1 VRGECCEY
9 GRRFNTMMEKLT
21 LFRTTKRILFG
32 LGAVEKTGPEAQLL
46 KAKKVLII
54 TDPGVIQVGLL
65 ESVEKSLQ
73 YVNLP
78 FVIFDGVEPDPKIEV
93 VEKSVEKAKEEGI
106 DLIIGFG
113 GGSSLDIAKVT
124 SILITNPGKID
135 SFFGIDLV
143 PNPGVPVILV
153 PTTAGTG
160 SEVTPIAILSDTKE
174 KLKKGI
180 VSPTLFPEVAI
191 VDPKLTI
198 GLPPSVTA
206 FTGMDALTH
215 AIEAFYSINATDLSD
230 LLAFRAMEL
239 ISKNLRMAYAHGE
252 NLVARSNMMEG
263 SLLAGIAFA
272 NAGVGAVHAFAYPLG
287 GEFHLAHG
295 LINTLMLPY
304 VMRYN
309 ILGCPYKFA
318 QMAKAFG
325 EKVEGI
331 SELVGAE
338 IAVRFVERLSD
349 DLRVPRRLRDVG
361 IPEDSIPRLAEA
373 AMKVTRLLA
382 NNPRKMTL
390 EDAAA
395 IYKSAY

>member
-1 VRGECCEY
+1 
-9 GRRFNTMMEKLT
+9 MIEKLT

-32 LGAVEKTGPEAQLL
+32 LGSIERLGSEAQLL
-46 KAKKVLII
+46 KAKKILII
-54 TDPGVIQVGLL
+54 TDQGVIQAGLL
-65 ESVEKSLQ
+65 EAVEKSLQ
-73 YVNLP
+73 SVNLP
-78 FVIFDGVEPDPKIEV
+78 FVIFDGVEPDPRIEV
-93 VEKSVEKAKEEGI
+93 VEKSVEKAKKEGI

-124 SILITNPGKID
+124 SIMITNTGKID

-143 PNPGVPVILV
+143 PNPGIPVILI

-191 VDPKLTI
+191 LDPRLTI
-198 GLPPSVTA
+198 GLPPPVTA

-215 AIEAFYSINATDLSD
+215 AIEAYYSINATDITD

-239 ISKNLRMAYAHGE
+239 LSKNLRMAYAHGE
-252 NLVARSNMMEG
+252 NLAARSCVLEG

-295 LINTLMLPY
+295 LTNTLMLPY

-309 ILGCPYKFA
+309 IMGCPHKFA

-338 IAVRFVERLSD
+338 IAIRFVERLSD
-349 DLRVPRRLRDVG
+349 DLRVPRRLRDVR
-361 IPEDSIPRLAEA
+361 IPEDAIPRLAEA

-382 NNPRKMTL
+382 NNPRKITL
-390 EDAAA
+390 EDAVA

>member
-1 VRGECCEY
+1 M
-9 GRRFNTMMEKLT
+9 TEKLS
-21 LFRTTKRILFG
+21 LFRTTRRILFG
-32 LGAVEKTGPEAQLL
+32 AGSAEKTGTEAQLL
-46 KAKKVLII
+46 KAKKALII
-54 TDPGVIQVGLL
+54 TDPGVIQAGLL
-65 ESVEKSLQ
+65 EGIEKSLQ
-73 YVNLP
+73 SVGIP
-78 FVIFDGVEPDPKIEV
+78 FAIFDGVEPDPRIEV
-93 VEKSVEKAKEEGI
+93 VEKSAEKAKKEGM

-124 SILITNPGKID
+124 SVMVANPGKID

-143 PNPGVPVILV
+143 PNLGVPVILI

-180 VSPTLFPEVAI
+180 VSPTLFPEVAL

-215 AIEAFYSINATDLSD
+215 AIEAYYSVNATGLSD
-230 LLAFRAMEL
+230 LLAIRAMEL
-239 ISKNLRMAYAHGE
+239 ISKNLRMAYAYGE
-252 NLVARSNMMEG
+252 NLSARSNMMEG

-295 LINTLMLPY
+295 LTNTLMLPY

-325 EKVEGI
+325 EKVEGL
-331 SELVGAE
+331 SELDAAE
-338 IAVRFVERLSD
+338 TAVKFVERLSD

-361 IPEDSIPRLAEA
+361 IPEKAIPGLAEA

-382 NNPRKMTL
+382 NNPRKISL
-390 EDAAA
+390 EDANA

>member
-1 VRGECCEY
+1 M
-9 GRRFNTMMEKLT
+9 TEKLT

-32 LGAVEKTGPEAQLL
+32 IGAVEKTGPEAQLL

-73 YVNLP
+73 SVGLP
-78 FVIFDGVEPDPKIEV
+78 FVIFDDVEPDPRIEV
-93 VEKSVEKAKEEGI
+93 VEKSVEKAKKEGI

-124 SILITNPGKID
+124 SILVTNPGKID

-143 PNPGVPVILV
+143 PHSGIPVILV

-180 VSPTLFPEVAI
+180 VSPFLFPEVAI

-215 AIEAFYSINATDLSD
+215 AIEACYSINATDLSD

-325 EKVEGI
+325 EKVEGL
-331 SELVGAE
+331 SELDGAE
-338 IAVRFVERLSD
+338 TAVKFVERLSD
-349 DLRVPRRLRDVG
+349 DIRVPRRLRDIG
-361 IPEDSIPRLAEA
+361 IPEKAIPGLAEA

-382 NNPRKMTL
+382 NNPRKITL
-390 EDAAA
+390 EDAVA

>member
-1 VRGECCEY
+1 
-9 GRRFNTMMEKLT
+9 MIDKLT

-32 LGAVEKTGPEAQLL
+32 VGSVEKIGTEAQLL

-54 TDPGVIQVGLL
+54 TDTGVIQAGLL
-65 ESVEKSLQ
+65 GNIEKSLQ
-73 YVNLP
+73 SVGLP
-78 FVIFDGVEPDPKIEV
+78 FVLFDGVEPDPRIEV
-93 VEKSVEKAKEEGI
+93 VEKSVEKAKKEGI

-124 SILITNPGKID
+124 SIMITNTGKID

-143 PNPGVPVILV
+143 PNPGVPVILI

-191 VDPKLTI
+191 LDPKLTI

-215 AIEAFYSINATDLSD
+215 AIESYYSINATDLSD

-239 ISKNLRMAYAHGE
+239 LSKNLRMAYAHGE
-252 NLVARSNMMEG
+252 NLAARSCVLEG

-295 LINTLMLPY
+295 LTNTLMLPY

-309 ILGCPYKFA
+309 ILGCPHKFA

-325 EKVEGI
+325 ERVEGI

-338 IAVRFVERLSD
+338 IAVRYVERLSD

-361 IPEDSIPRLAEA
+361 IPEDAIPRLAEA

-382 NNPRKMTL
+382 NNPRKVTL
-390 EDAAA
+390 EDAID

>member
-1 VRGECCEY
+1 
-9 GRRFNTMMEKLT
+9 MMEKLS
-21 LFRTTKRILFG
+21 LFRTTRRILFG
-32 LGAVEKTGPEAQLL
+32 LGAVEKLGPEAQLL
-46 KAKKVLII
+46 KAKKALII
-54 TDPGVIQVGLL
+54 TDPGVIQAGLL

-73 YVNLP
+73 SVGLP
-78 FVIFDGVEPDPKIEV
+78 FVIFDGVEPDPRIEV
-93 VEKSVEKAKEEGI
+93 VEKSIEKAKKEGI

-124 SILITNPGKID
+124 SILITNSGKID
-135 SFFGIDLV
+135 SFFGVDLV
-143 PNPGVPVILV
+143 PNSGAPVILI

-215 AIEAFYSINATDLSD
+215 AIEAYYSINATNLSD
-230 LLAFRAMEL
+230 LFALKAMEL
-239 ISKNLRMAYAHGE
+239 LSKNLRMAYAHGE
-252 NLVARSNMMEG
+252 NLAARTNMMEG

-295 LINTLMLPY
+295 LTNTLILPY

-309 ILGCPYKFA
+309 ILGCPDKFA
-318 QMAKAFG
+318 QMAKTFG
-325 EKVEGI
+325 EKVERL
-331 SELVGAE
+331 SELDGAE
-338 IAVRFVERLSD
+338 AAVKFVERLSE

-361 IPEDSIPRLAEA
+361 IPENAIPRLAEA

-382 NNPRKMTL
+382 NNPRKIIL
-390 EDAAA
+390 EDAVA

>member
-1 VRGECCEY
+1 
-9 GRRFNTMMEKLT
+9 MIEKLS
-21 LFRTTKRILFG
+21 LFRTTRRILFG
-32 LGAVEKTGPEAQLL
+32 LGAVEKIGTEAQLL

-54 TDPGVIQVGLL
+54 TDPGVIQAGLL

-73 YVNLP
+73 SVGLP
-78 FVIFDGVEPDPKIEV
+78 FVIFDGVEPDPRIEV
-93 VEKSVEKAKEEGI
+93 VEKSVEKTKKEGI

-124 SILITNPGKID
+124 SIMITNTGKID

-143 PNPGVPVILV
+143 PNPGVPVILI

-215 AIEAFYSINATDLSD
+215 AIEAYYSINATNLSD
-230 LLAFRAMEL
+230 LFALKAMEL
-239 ISKNLRMAYAHGE
+239 LSKNLRMAYAHGE
-252 NLVARSNMMEG
+252 NLAARTNMMEG

-272 NAGVGAVHAFAYPLG
+272 NAGVGAVHAFAYPLS

-295 LINTLMLPY
+295 LTNTLMLPY

-309 ILGCPYKFA
+309 ILGCPHKFA

-338 IAVRFVERLSD
+338 IAVRFIERLSD
-349 DLRVPRRLRDVG
+349 DIRVPRRLRDVG
-361 IPEDSIPRLAEA
+361 IPEDAIPRLAEA

-382 NNPRKMTL
+382 NNPRKVTL
-390 EDAAA
+390 EDAVV

>member
-1 VRGECCEY
+1 
-9 GRRFNTMMEKLT
+9 MLEKLS

-32 LGAVEKTGPEAQLL
+32 LGAVEKIGAEAQLL

-54 TDPGVIQVGLL
+54 TDPGVIQAGLH

-73 YVNLP
+73 SVSLP
-78 FVIFDGVEPDPKIEV
+78 FVIFDGVEPDPRIEV
-93 VEKSVEKAKEEGI
+93 VEKSVEKAKKEGI

-124 SILITNPGKID
+124 SIMITNTGKID
-135 SFFGIDLV
+135 SFFGVDLV
-143 PNPGVPVILV
+143 PNPGVPVILI

-180 VSPTLFPEVAI
+180 VSAYLFPEVAI

-215 AIEAFYSINATDLSD
+215 AIEAYYSVNATNLSD
-230 LLAFRAMEL
+230 LLALRAMEL
-239 ISKNLRMAYAHGE
+239 LSKNLRMAYAHGE
-252 NLVARSNMMEG
+252 NLTARSNVMEG

-295 LINTLMLPY
+295 LTNSLMLPY

-309 ILGCPYKFA
+309 ILGSPYKFA

-325 EKVEGI
+325 EKVEGL
-331 SELVGAE
+331 SELDGAE
-338 IAVRFVERLSD
+338 IAVKFVERLSD
-349 DLRVPRRLRDVG
+349 DIRVPRRLRDVG
-361 IPEDSIPRLAEA
+361 IPENAIPGLAEA

-382 NNPRKMTL
+382 NNPRKITP
-390 EDAAA
+390 EDAIA

>member
-1 VRGECCEY
+1 MIDR
-9 GRRFNTMMEKLT
+9 LT

-32 LGAVEKTGPEAQLL
+32 LGAVEKIGAEAQLL
-46 KAKKVLII
+46 KGKKVLVI
-54 TDPGVIQVGLL
+54 TDSGVIQAGLL
-65 ESVEKSLQ
+65 EGVEKSLQ
-73 YVNLP
+73 AANIP
-78 FVIFDGVEPDPKIEV
+78 FALFDGVEPDPRIEV
-93 VEKSVEKAKEEGI
+93 VEKSVEKAKKEGI
-106 DLIIGFG
+106 DLIIGLG

-124 SILITNPGKID
+124 SIMITNSGKID
-135 SFFGIDLV
+135 GFFGIDLV
-143 PNPGVPVILV
+143 PNPGIPVILV

-215 AIEAFYSINATDLSD
+215 AIEAYASINATDLTD
-230 LLAFRAMEL
+230 LFALRAMDL
-239 ISKNLRMAYAHGE
+239 CSKNLRMAYAHGE
-252 NLVARSNMMEG
+252 NLAARSNMMEG

-295 LINTLMLPY
+295 LTNTLMLPY
-304 VMRYN
+304 IMRYN
-309 ILGCPYKFA
+309 ILGCPHKFA

-325 EKVEGI
+325 EKVGGL
-331 SELVGAE
+331 SELDGAE
-338 IAVRFVERLSD
+338 TAVKFVERLSD
-349 DLRVPRRLRDVG
+349 DIRVPRRLRDVG
-361 IPEDSIPRLAEA
+361 VPENAIPRLAEA

-382 NNPRKMTL
+382 NNPRKITL
-390 EDAAA
+390 EDAVA
-395 IYKSAY
+395 IYNSAY

>member
-1 VRGECCEY
+1 
-9 GRRFNTMMEKLT
+9 MIEKLT
-21 LFRTTKRILFG
+21 LFRTTRKILFG

-54 TDPGVIQVGLL
+54 TDTGVIQAGLL
-65 ESVEKSLQ
+65 EGVEKSLRS
-73 YVNLP
+73 VGLP
-78 FVIFDGVEPDPKIEV
+78 FVIFDGVEPDPRIEV
-93 VEKSVEKAKEEGI
+93 VEKSVGKARKEGI

-124 SILITNPGKID
+124 SIMITNPGKID

-143 PNPGVPVILV
+143 PNPGVPVILI

-180 VSPTLFPEVAI
+180 VSAYLFPEVAI

-239 ISKNLRMAYAHGE
+239 LSKNIRMAFAHGE
-252 NLVARSNMMEG
+252 NLVARSNVMEG
-263 SLLAGIAFA
+263 KSPRRNRLCQ
-272 NAGVGAVHAFAYPLG
+272 
-287 GEFHLAHG
+287 
-295 LINTLMLPY
+295 
-304 VMRYN
+304 RWR
-309 ILGCPYKFA
+309 GCCPC
-318 QMAKAFG
+318 
-325 EKVEGI
+325 
-331 SELVGAE
+331 LC
-338 IAVRFVERLSD
+338 LSPWG
-349 DLRVPRRLRDVG
+349 RVPSGSWTYQYL
-361 IPEDSIPRLAEA
+361 
-373 AMKVTRLLA
+373 
-382 NNPRKMTL
+382 
-390 EDAAA
+390 DASLCDAL
-395 IYKSAY
+395 

>member
-1 VRGECCEY
+1 M
-9 GRRFNTMMEKLT
+9 TEKLS
-21 LFRTTKRILFG
+21 LFRTTRRILFG
-32 LGAVEKTGPEAQLL
+32 LGAVEKIGGEAQLL

-54 TDPGVIQVGLL
+54 TDPGVIQAGLL

-73 YVNLP
+73 SVGLP
-78 FVIFDGVEPDPKIEV
+78 FVIFDGVEPDPRIEV
-93 VEKSVEKAKEEGI
+93 VEKSVEKAKKEGI
-106 DLIIGFG
+106 DLIIGLG

-124 SILITNPGKID
+124 SIMITNPGKID

-143 PNPGVPVILV
+143 PNPGVPVILI

-180 VSPTLFPEVAI
+180 VSAYLFPEVAI

-215 AIEAFYSINATDLSD
+215 AIEAFYSVNATDLSD

-239 ISKNLRMAYAHGE
+239 LSKNIRMSFAHGE
-252 NLVARSNMMEG
+252 NLVARSHVMEG

-295 LINTLMLPY
+295 LTNTLMLPY

-309 ILGCPYKFA
+309 IMGCPHKFA

-338 IAVRFVERLSD
+338 IAIRFVERLSD
-349 DLRVPRRLRDVG
+349 DLRVPRRLRDVS
-361 IPEDSIPRLAEA
+361 IPEDAIPRLAEA

-390 EDAAA
+390 EDAIT
-395 IYKSAY
+395 IYRSAY

>member
-1 VRGECCEY
+1 M
-9 GRRFNTMMEKLT
+9 TEKLT

-32 LGAVEKTGPEAQLL
+32 VGSVEKIGTEAQLL
-46 KAKKVLII
+46 KAKKILII
-54 TDPGVIQVGLL
+54 TDQGVIQAGLL
-65 ESVEKSLQ
+65 EGVEKSLQ
-73 YVNLP
+73 SVNLP
-78 FVIFDGVEPDPKIEV
+78 FVIFDGVEPDPRIEV
-93 VEKSVEKAKEEGI
+93 VEKSVEKAKKEGI

-124 SILITNPGKID
+124 SIMITNTGKID
-135 SFFGIDLV
+135 SFFGVDLV
-143 PNPGVPVILV
+143 PNPGVPLILI

-191 VDPKLTI
+191 LDPKLTI

-215 AIEAFYSINATDLSD
+215 AIESYYSINATDLSD

-239 ISKNLRMAYAHGE
+239 LSKNLRMAYAHGE
-252 NLVARSNMMEG
+252 NLAARSCVLEG

-295 LINTLMLPY
+295 LTNTLMLPY

-309 ILGCPYKFA
+309 ILGCPSKFA

-338 IAVRFVERLSD
+338 IAVRFIERLSD
-349 DLRVPRRLRDVG
+349 DIRVPRRLRDVG
-361 IPEDSIPRLAEA
+361 IPEDAIPRLAEA

-382 NNPRKMTL
+382 NNPRKVTL
-390 EDAAA
+390 EDAVA

>member
-1 VRGECCEY
+1 
-9 GRRFNTMMEKLT
+9 MEKVT

-32 LGAVEKTGPEAQLL
+32 PGSIERLGPEAQLL
-46 KAKKVLII
+46 KAKKILII
-54 TDPGVIQVGLL
+54 TDRGVIQAGLL
-65 ESVEKSLQ
+65 EGVEKSLQ
-73 YVNLP
+73 SVNLP
-78 FVIFDGVEPDPKIEV
+78 FVIFDGVEPDPRIEV
-93 VEKSVEKAKEEGI
+93 VEKSVEKAKKEGI
-106 DLIIGFG
+106 DLIIGLG

-124 SILITNPGKID
+124 SIMITNTGKID

-143 PNPGVPVILV
+143 PNPGVPVILI

-191 VDPKLTI
+191 LDPKLTI

-215 AIEAFYSINATDLSD
+215 AIESYYSINATDLSD

-239 ISKNLRMAYAHGE
+239 LSKYLRMAYANGE
-252 NLVARSNMMEG
+252 NLAARSCVLEG

-295 LINTLMLPY
+295 LTNTLMLPY

-309 ILGCPYKFA
+309 ILGCPSKFA

-338 IAVRFVERLSD
+338 IAVRFIERLSD
-349 DLRVPRRLRDVG
+349 DIRVPRRLRDVG
-361 IPEDSIPRLAEA
+361 IPEDAIPRLAEA

-382 NNPRKMTL
+382 NNPRKVTL
-390 EDAAA
+390 EDAVA

>member
-1 VRGECCEY
+1 MIDKV
-9 GRRFNTMMEKLT
+9 T

-32 LGAVEKTGPEAQLL
+32 PGSIERLGSEAQLL
-46 KAKKVLII
+46 KAKKILII
-54 TDPGVIQVGLL
+54 TDPGVIQAGLL
-65 ESVEKSLQ
+65 EGVEKFLQ
-73 YVNLP
+73 PVGLP
-78 FVIFDGVEPDPKIEV
+78 FVIFDGVEPDPRIEV
-93 VEKSVEKAKEEGI
+93 VEKSVQFAKKEGI

-135 SFFGIDLV
+135 SFFGVDLV
-143 PNPGVPVILV
+143 PNSGIPVILI

-180 VSPTLFPEVAI
+180 VSAYLFPEVAI

-215 AIEAFYSINATDLSD
+215 AIEAYYSINATDLSD

-239 ISKNLRMAYAHGE
+239 ISKNIRMAFAHGE
-252 NLVARSNMMEG
+252 NLVVRSNMMEG

-295 LINTLMLPY
+295 LTNTLMLPY

-309 ILGCPYKFA
+309 ILGCPHKFA
-318 QMAKAFG
+318 QMANAFG

-338 IAVRFVERLSD
+338 IAVRFVERLSN
-349 DLRVPRRLRDVG
+349 DLRVPRRLRDVE
-361 IPEDSIPRLAEA
+361 IPEDAIPRLAEA
-373 AMKVTRLLA
+373 AMKVTRLLT
-382 NNPRKMTL
+382 NNPRKITL
-390 EDAAA
+390 EDAVA
-395 IYKSAY
+395 IYKSAF

>member
-1 VRGECCEY
+1 
-9 GRRFNTMMEKLT
+9 MMIPKVS
-21 LFRTTKRILFG
+21 LFRTTKRIIFG
-32 LGAVEKTGPEAQLL
+32 LGAVEKLGPEAQLL
-46 KAKKVLII
+46 KAKKALIV
-54 TDPGVIQVGLL
+54 TDPGIVQSGLL
-65 ESVEKSLQ
+65 GAIEKPLQ
-73 YVNLP
+73 DAGIP
-78 FVIFDGVEPDPKIEV
+78 FTYFNEVEPDPRIEI
-93 VEKSVEKAKEEGI
+93 VEKSVEKAKKEGI
-106 DLIIGFG
+106 NLIIGFG
-113 GGSSLDIAKVT
+113 GGSSIDIAKVT
-124 SILITNPGKID
+124 SIMITNSGKID
-135 SFFGIDLV
+135 QFFGIDLV
-143 PNPGVPVILV
+143 PNPGIPLILI

-180 VSPTLFPEVAI
+180 VSATLFPEVAI
-191 VDPKLTI
+191 VDPKLTV

-215 AIEAFYSINATDLSD
+215 AIEAYYSINATDLSD

-239 ISKNLRMAYAHGE
+239 LSKNIRMAFAHGE
-252 NLVARSNMMEG
+252 NLVARSKMMEG

-295 LINTLMLPY
+295 LANTLMLPY
-304 VMRYN
+304 LMRYN
-309 ILGCPYKFA
+309 IMGCPSKFA

-331 SELVGAE
+331 SELIGAE

-349 DLRVPRRLRDVG
+349 DLRVPRRLRDVK
-361 IPEDSIPRLAEA
+361 IPESAIPGLAEG
-373 AMKVTRLLA
+373 AMKGTRLLA
-382 NNPRKMTL
+382 NNPRKITL
-390 EDAAA
+390 EDAVA

>member
-1 VRGECCEY
+1 
-9 GRRFNTMMEKLT
+9 MMEKLS
-21 LFRTTKRILFG
+21 LFRTTRRILFG
-32 LGAVEKTGPEAQLL
+32 LGAVEKIGTEAQLL
-46 KAKKVLII
+46 KAKRVLII
-54 TDPGVIQVGLL
+54 TDPGVIQAGLL

-73 YVNLP
+73 SVNLP
-78 FVIFDGVEPDPKIEV
+78 FVIFDGVEPDPRIEV
-93 VEKSVEKAKEEGI
+93 VEKSVEKAKKEGI

-135 SFFGIDLV
+135 SFFGVDLV
-143 PNPGVPVILV
+143 PNPGIPVILI

-215 AIEAFYSINATDLSD
+215 AIEAYYSINATNLSD
-230 LLAFRAMEL
+230 LFALKAMEL
-239 ISKNLRMAYAHGE
+239 LSKNLRMAYAHGQ
-252 NLVARSNMMEG
+252 NLAARTNMMEG

-295 LINTLMLPY
+295 LTNTLILPY

-309 ILGCPYKFA
+309 ILGCPDKFA
-318 QMAKAFG
+318 QMAKTFG
-325 EKVEGI
+325 EKVERL
-331 SELVGAE
+331 SELDGAE
-338 IAVRFVERLSD
+338 AAVKFVERLSE

-361 IPEDSIPRLAEA
+361 IPENAIPRLAEA

-382 NNPRKMTL
+382 NNPRKIIL
-390 EDAAA
+390 EDAVA

>member
-1 VRGECCEY
+1 
-9 GRRFNTMMEKLT
+9 MMEKLS
-21 LFRTTKRILFG
+21 LFRTTKKILFG
-32 LGAVEKTGPEAQLL
+32 PGAIEKIGSEAQLL
-46 KAKKVLII
+46 KTKKVLII
-54 TDPGVIQVGLL
+54 TDPGVIQAGLL
-65 ESVEKSLQ
+65 GSVEKSLQ
-73 YVNLP
+73 SAGIP
-78 FVIFDGVEPDPKIEV
+78 FALFDGVEPDPRIEV
-93 VEKSVEKAKEEGI
+93 VEKSVEKAKKEGI

-124 SILITNPGKID
+124 SIMITNTGKID
-135 SFFGIDLV
+135 SFLGIDLV
-143 PNPGVPVILV
+143 PNPGLPVILI

-180 VSPTLFPEVAI
+180 VSAYLFPAVAI

-215 AIEAFYSINATDLSD
+215 AIEAYYSVNATDITD

-239 ISKNLRMAYAHGE
+239 ISKNLRMAYAYGE
-252 NLVARSNMMEG
+252 NLTARSNTMEG

-295 LINTLMLPY
+295 LTNTLMLPY

-325 EKVEGI
+325 EKVEGL
-331 SELVGAE
+331 SELDGAE
-338 IAVRFVERLSD
+338 LAVKFVERLSD
-349 DLRVPRRLRDVG
+349 DIRVPRGLRDVG
-361 IPEDSIPRLAEA
+361 ISENAIPRLAEA

-382 NNPRKMTL
+382 NNPRKITL
-390 EDAAA
+390 EDAVA

>member
-1 VRGECCEY
+1 
-9 GRRFNTMMEKLT
+9 MMEKLS
-21 LFRTTKRILFG
+21 LFRTTRKILFG
-32 LGAVEKTGPEAQLL
+32 PGAIEKVGSEAQLL
-46 KAKKVLII
+46 KTKKVLII
-54 TDPGVIQVGLL
+54 TDPGVIQAGLL
-65 ESVEKSLQ
+65 ENIEKSLQ
-73 YVNLP
+73 SVGIP
-78 FVIFDGVEPDPKIEV
+78 FALFDGVEPDPRIEV
-93 VEKSVEKAKEEGI
+93 VEKSVEKAKKEGI

-124 SILITNPGKID
+124 SIMITNTGKID
-135 SFFGIDLV
+135 SFLGIDLV
-143 PNPGVPVILV
+143 PNPGLPVILI

-180 VSPTLFPEVAI
+180 VSAYLFPAVAI

-215 AIEAFYSINATDLSD
+215 AIEAYYSVNATDITD

-239 ISKNLRMAYAHGE
+239 ISKNLRMAYAYGE
-252 NLVARSNMMEG
+252 NLTARSNTMEG

-295 LINTLMLPY
+295 LTNTLMLPY

-325 EKVEGI
+325 EKVEGL
-331 SELVGAE
+331 SELDGAE
-338 IAVRFVERLSD
+338 LAVKFVERLSD
-349 DLRVPRRLRDVG
+349 DIRVPRGLRDVG
-361 IPEDSIPRLAEA
+361 ISENAIPRLAEA

-382 NNPRKMTL
+382 NNPRKITL
-390 EDAAA
+390 EDAVA

>member
-1 VRGECCEY
+1 MIDKV
-9 GRRFNTMMEKLT
+9 T
-21 LFRTTKRILFG
+21 LFRTTKKILFG
-32 LGAVEKTGPEAQLL
+32 PGSTEKLGVEARIL
-46 KAKKVLII
+46 KAKKVLLV
-54 TDPGVIQVGLL
+54 TDPGVIRAGLL
-65 ESVEKSLQ
+65 ESVETSLRA
-73 YVNLP
+73 VGIS
-78 FVIFDGVEPDPKIEV
+78 FVVFDAVEPEPGIEV
-93 VEKSVEKAKEEGI
+93 AEKSAQFAQKEGV
-106 DLIIGFG
+106 DLFVGVG

-124 SILITNPGKID
+124 SVMVSNPGKVD
-135 SFFGIDLV
+135 RFFGIDLV
-143 PNPGVPVILV
+143 PHPGVPLILI

-180 VSPTLFPEVAI
+180 VSSYLLPEVAI
-191 VDPKLTI
+191 VDPKLTL
-198 GLPPSVTA
+198 GLSPSVTA

-215 AIEAFYSINATDLSD
+215 AIESYYSINATNLSN
-230 LLAFRAMEL
+230 LLAFRAMEIL
-239 ISKNLRMAYAHGE
+239 SKNITMAFAHGE
-252 NLVARSNMMEG
+252 NLIARSHMMEG

-295 LINTLMLPY
+295 LSNTLMLPY

-309 ILGCPYKFA
+309 ILGCPDKFF

-325 EKVEGI
+325 EKVEGV
-331 SELVGAE
+331 SESVGAE

-361 IPEDSIPRLAEA
+361 IPEDAIPRLAEA

-382 NNPRKMTL
+382 NNPRKL
-390 EDAAA
+390 ALDDAVA
-395 IYKSAY
+395 IYRAAY

>member
-1 VRGECCEY
+1 MIDKV
-9 GRRFNTMMEKLT
+9 T

-32 LGAVEKTGPEAQLL
+32 PGSIERLGPEAQLL
-46 KAKKVLII
+46 KAKKILII
-54 TDPGVIQVGLL
+54 TDPGVIQAGLL
-65 ESVEKSLQ
+65 EGVEKSLQ
-73 YVNLP
+73 SVNLP
-78 FVIFDGVEPDPKIEV
+78 FVIFDGVEPDPRIEV
-93 VEKSVEKAKEEGI
+93 VEKSVEKAKKEGI

-124 SILITNPGKID
+124 SIMITNTGKID

-143 PNPGVPVILV
+143 PNPGVPVILI

-191 VDPKLTI
+191 LDPKLTI

-215 AIEAFYSINATDLSD
+215 AIESYYSINSTDLSD
-230 LLAFRAMEL
+230 LLAFKAMEL
-239 ISKNLRMAYAHGE
+239 LSKNLRMAYAQGG
-252 NLVARSNMMEG
+252 NLAARSCVLEG

-295 LINTLMLPY
+295 LTNTLMLPY

-309 ILGCPYKFA
+309 ILGCPSKFA

-331 SELVGAE
+331 SELIGAE
-338 IAVRFVERLSD
+338 IAVRFIERLSD
-349 DLRVPRRLRDVG
+349 DIRVPRRLRDVG
-361 IPEDSIPRLAEA
+361 IPEDAIPRLAEA

-382 NNPRKMTL
+382 NNPRKVTL
-390 EDAAA
+390 EDAVA

>member
-1 VRGECCEY
+1 MIDRII
-9 GRRFNTMMEKLT
+9 

-32 LGAVEKTGPEAQLL
+32 PGAVDKIGTEAQLL

-54 TDPGVIQVGLL
+54 TDTGVIQAGLL
-65 ESVEKSLQ
+65 EGIEKSLQ
-73 YVNLP
+73 SVNLP
-78 FVIFDGVEPDPKIEV
+78 FVIFDGVEPDPRIEV
-93 VEKSVEKAKEEGI
+93 VQKSVEKAKKEGI

-124 SILITNPGKID
+124 SIMITNTGKID
-135 SFFGIDLV
+135 SLFGIDLV
-143 PNPGVPVILV
+143 PNPGIPMILI

-191 VDPKLTI
+191 LDPKLTI

-215 AIEAFYSINATDLSD
+215 AIESYSSINATDLSD

-239 ISKNLRMAYAHGE
+239 LSKNLRMAYAHGE
-252 NLVARSNMMEG
+252 NLAARSCVLEG

-295 LINTLMLPY
+295 LTNTLMLPY
-304 VMRYN
+304 IMRYN
-309 ILGCPYKFA
+309 ILGCPSKFA

-361 IPEDSIPRLAEA
+361 IPEDAIPRLAEA

-382 NNPRKMTL
+382 NNPRKLTP
-390 EDAAA
+390 EDAVA

>member
-1 VRGECCEY
+1 M
-9 GRRFNTMMEKLT
+9 TEKLS
-21 LFRTTKRILFG
+21 LFRTTRRILFG
-32 LGAVEKTGPEAQLL
+32 LGAVEKIGTEAQLL
-46 KAKKVLII
+46 KAKRVLII
-54 TDPGVIQVGLL
+54 TDPGVIQAGLL

-73 YVNLP
+73 SVNLP
-78 FVIFDGVEPDPKIEV
+78 FVIFDGVEPDPRIEV
-93 VEKSVEKAKEEGI
+93 VEKSVEKAKKEGI

-135 SFFGIDLV
+135 SFFGVDLV
-143 PNPGVPVILV
+143 PNPGIPVILI

-215 AIEAFYSINATDLSD
+215 AIEAYYSINATNLSD
-230 LLAFRAMEL
+230 LFALKAMEL
-239 ISKNLRMAYAHGE
+239 LSKNLRMAYAHGQ
-252 NLVARSNMMEG
+252 NLAARTNMMEG

-295 LINTLMLPY
+295 LTNTLILPY

-309 ILGCPYKFA
+309 ILGCPDKFA
-318 QMAKAFG
+318 QMAKTFG
-325 EKVEGI
+325 EKVERL
-331 SELVGAE
+331 SELDGAE
-338 IAVRFVERLSD
+338 AAVKFVERLSE

-361 IPEDSIPRLAEA
+361 IPENAIPRLAEA

-382 NNPRKMTL
+382 NNPRKIIL
-390 EDAAA
+390 EDAVA

>member
-1 VRGECCEY
+1 
-9 GRRFNTMMEKLT
+9 MEKVT

-32 LGAVEKTGPEAQLL
+32 LGAVEKVGAEAQLL
-46 KAKKVLII
+46 KGKKVLII
-54 TDPGVIQVGLL
+54 TDSGVIQAGLL
-65 ESVEKSLQ
+65 EGVEKSLQ
-73 YVNLP
+73 AAGLS
-78 FVIFDGVEPDPKIEV
+78 FVLFDGVEPDPRIEV
-93 VEKSVEKAKEEGI
+93 VEKSVEKAKKEGI
-106 DLIIGFG
+106 DLIIGLG

-124 SILITNPGKID
+124 SIMITNSGKID
-135 SFFGIDLV
+135 GFFGIDLV
-143 PNPGVPVILV
+143 PNPGIPVILV

-215 AIEAFYSINATDLSD
+215 AIEAYASINATDLTD
-230 LLAFRAMEL
+230 LFALRAMDL
-239 ISKNLRMAYAHGE
+239 CSKNLRMAYAHGE
-252 NLVARSNMMEG
+252 NLAARSNMMEG

-295 LINTLMLPY
+295 LTNTLMLPY
-304 VMRYN
+304 IMRYN
-309 ILGCPYKFA
+309 ILGCPHKFA

-325 EKVEGI
+325 EKVEGL
-331 SELVGAE
+331 SELDGAE
-338 IAVRFVERLSD
+338 TAVKFVERLSD
-349 DLRVPRRLRDVG
+349 DIRVPRRLRDVG
-361 IPEDSIPRLAEA
+361 VPENAIPRLAEA

-382 NNPRKMTL
+382 NNPRKITL
-390 EDAAA
+390 EDAVA
-395 IYKSAY
+395 IYNSAY